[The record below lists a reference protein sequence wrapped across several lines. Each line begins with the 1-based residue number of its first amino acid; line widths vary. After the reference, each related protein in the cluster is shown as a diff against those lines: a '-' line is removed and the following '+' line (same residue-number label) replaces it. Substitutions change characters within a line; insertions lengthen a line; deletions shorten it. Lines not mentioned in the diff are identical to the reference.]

1 MSALAR
7 AQQRRRRSFWSVL
20 GMVLSWAGILLVAL
34 LVVGLVLLAAAPR
47 LFGLHFVIVAGGS
60 MEPTIAFGSVA
71 IMRDIED
78 TSTLEVGDIIEYVA
92 PDTHHVTTHRI
103 IGIEDGGRAF
113 TTRGDANNV
122 QDKLP
127 VPAEDV
133 MARYQYAVP
142 ELGSILHRAHSREG
156 YLALVLVPGSLVILF
171 ELLSIVRMLRQT
183 DRSPAA

>member
-1 MSALAR
+1 MIA
-7 AQQRRRRSFWSVL
+7 AQPIRQKRSRFATLGSVF
-20 GMVLSWAGILLVAL
+20 SWAGLVLIALLVA
-34 LVVGLVLLAAAPR
+34 GLVLLAAAPR
-47 LFGLHFVIVAGGS
+47 LFGVHFVIVAGGS

-78 TSTLEVGDIIEYVA
+78 TSTLRVGDIIEYVA

-103 IGIEDGGRAF
+103 VGIEDGGRAF

-133 MARYQYAVP
+133 MARYEYAIP
-142 ELGSILHRAHSREG
+142 ELGSILRRAHSREG